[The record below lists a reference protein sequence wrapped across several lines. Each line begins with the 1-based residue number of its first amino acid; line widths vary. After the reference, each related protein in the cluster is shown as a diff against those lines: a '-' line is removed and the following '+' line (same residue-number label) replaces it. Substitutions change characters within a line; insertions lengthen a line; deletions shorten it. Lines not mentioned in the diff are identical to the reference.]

1 MMNGISMQ
9 WKEILELSAL
19 ILSIINA
26 LILIQNYLRDKAS
39 LAVDPIHPDI
49 YQWWFELP
57 EGNFEGHPTRRFG
70 FLTYV
75 GIGNRGLRKVALKS
89 WRLFIS
95 NKAQLKKQ
103 ELKPLTIQEPIL
115 KLGEMTKVFEVLGI
129 KGVIFSSG
137 DTTIDSGCSISGWA
151 YFQAEVYGDIKWNPV
166 IKNGVIKA
174 DFIVQ
179 DIFGGKAK
187 TKIAFSKKDLAYIQ
201 EILPGIE
208 NIK

>member
-1 MMNGISMQ
+1 MQ

-39 LAVDPIHPDI
+39 LAIDPVHPDV

-57 EGNFEGHPTRRFG
+57 EGNFEGYSTRRFG

-89 WRLFIS
+89 WRLFIPTH
-95 NKAQLKKQ
+95 AQLNKQ
-103 ELKPLTIQEPIL
+103 ELKPLTIPEPIL
-115 KLGEMTKVFEVLGI
+115 ELDEFTKVFSVLGI
-129 KGVIFSSG
+129 KGPIFSSG
-137 DTTIDSGCSISGWA
+137 ETIIDSGCSISGWA
-151 YFQAEVYGDIKWNPV
+151 YFHAEYYGNTKWNPV
-166 IKNGVIKA
+166 IKKDIIQA
-174 DFIVQ
+174 DLVVR

-187 TKIAFSKKDLAYIQ
+187 TKISFSKKDLAFVQKLI
-201 EILPGIE
+201 PGIQ

>member
-1 MMNGISMQ
+1 MTGMPMP
-9 WKEILELSAL
+9 WKEILELTAL

-26 LILIQNYLRDKAS
+26 LILIQNYIRDKAS
-39 LAVDPIHPDI
+39 LKIDPIHPDV

-57 EGNFEGHPTRRFG
+57 EGNFEGRKTRRFG

-95 NKAQLKKQ
+95 NKAQFKKH

-115 KLGEMTKVFEVLGI
+115 KLGELTKVFEVLGS

-151 YFQAEVYGDIKWNPV
+151 YFHAEVYGDTKWNPV
-166 IKNGVIKA
+166 IKNDVIKA
-174 DFIVQ
+174 DFVVH
-179 DIFGGKAK
+179 DVFGGKAK
-187 TKIAFSKKDLAYIQ
+187 SKITFSKKDLAYVQ